1 MKSNGK
7 SHPDQFL
14 SNYLTKIPSRM
25 SSITTITAQTSS
37 GLTPTRNLGRETA
50 LNLNNKNL
58 NGRPSNPS
66 RQPSSISQRSS
77 GQVMTV
83 RSHQKIRV
91 TVLCAR
97 SLAKRDLF
105 RLPDPFVRVNVDGSG
120 QSHATESCKNTLDPK
135 WNVYYDLLLSSE
147 DSITISVW
155 NDKKI
160 HTKKDGIVKL
170 NNSAAFLGC
179 VKLLSNA
186 IQRLKDTGICAFKA
200 SVSAYVT

>member
-7 SHPDQFL
+7 SHSDQVLPNFL
-14 SNYLTKIPSRM
+14 SKISQKM
-25 SSITTITAQTSS
+25 SSITTITAQTSG

-58 NGRPSNPS
+58 NGRASNSS
-66 RQPSSISQRSS
+66 RQSVNPSSIAQRTS

-186 IQRLKDTGICAFKA
+186 IQRLKDTGIC
-200 SVSAYVT
+200 SVMVLLY

>member
-1 MKSNGK
+1 
-7 SHPDQFL
+7 
-14 SNYLTKIPSRM
+14 M

-58 NGRPSNPS
+58 NGRASNPS
-66 RQPSSISQRSS
+66 RQSVNPSSISQRSS

-186 IQRLKDTGICAFKA
+186 IQRLKDTGITRLNPLCLNAN
-200 SVSAYVT
+200 T